1 MSEQPNRLTKVQL
14 GILRG
19 VLSSFADRIQIAGLF
34 GSRATKK
41 ARPNS
46 DVDLVL
52 YGDIDAELV
61 DRIWTLFNDSSLVLK
76 VDVLGYD
83 LISHM
88 PLKAHVDQVMQPL
101 FTQEELRPNE
111 PLKQWSR
118 GTQQN
123 P

>member
-1 MSEQPNRLTKVQL
+1 MSEHPNHLTKVQL

-19 VLSSFADRIQIAGLF
+19 VLSNFADRIQIAGLF

-41 ARPNS
+41 SRPNS

-61 DRIWTLFNDSSLVLK
+61 DRIWTLFNDSSLVLQ

-83 LISHM
+83 LISHV
-88 PLKAHVDQVMQPL
+88 PLKAHVNQVMQPL
-101 FTQEELRPNE
+101 FTQEELR
-111 PLKQWSR
+111 S
-118 GTQQN
+118 
-123 P
+123 